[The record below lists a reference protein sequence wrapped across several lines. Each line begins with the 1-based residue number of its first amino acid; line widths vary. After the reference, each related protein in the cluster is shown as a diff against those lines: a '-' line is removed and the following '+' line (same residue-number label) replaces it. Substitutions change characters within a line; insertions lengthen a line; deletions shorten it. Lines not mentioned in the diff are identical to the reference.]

1 MDEVALIESARSDP
15 DAFARLYDL
24 TQPSVYRFALA
35 LSASHDR
42 AEELTAEA
50 YRRALVHL
58 PKYEHRGRPF
68 AAWLCTIVRNL
79 ARDHGR
85 RKGRETPLLDHD
97 CAIDTWPGE
106 DLVRGERATVVRKAL
121 TRLAPVQRRVVVL
134 RFGHEKS
141 CKEIGEEL
149 GKSEAAVKQLTYRAV
164 GRLREILEADGYEHE
179 A

>member
-24 TQPSVYRFALA
+24 TQPSVYRFALSLA
-35 LSASHDR
+35 TDHHR

-58 PKYEHRGRPF
+58 PRYEHRGRPF
-68 AAWLCTIVRNL
+68 VAWLCTIVRNL
-79 ARDHGR
+79 QRDHGR

-97 CAIDTWPGE
+97 CAVDEWPG
-106 DLVRGERATVVRKAL
+106 DGLVRIERSEVVRKAL

-141 CKEIGEEL
+141 CREIGDEL

-164 GRLREILEADGYEHE
+164 ARLREILEADGYEYE
-179 A
+179 G